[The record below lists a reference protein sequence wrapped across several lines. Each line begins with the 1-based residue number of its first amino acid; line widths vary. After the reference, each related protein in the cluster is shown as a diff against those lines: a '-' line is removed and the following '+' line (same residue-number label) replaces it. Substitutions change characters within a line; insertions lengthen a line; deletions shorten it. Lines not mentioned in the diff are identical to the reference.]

1 MGSRLIMLAV
11 LVFSHTVVVAAQL
24 PAKKGTKEDTAAA
37 ELKKLEGKWR
47 IESAKLAGRDFPAD
61 PGVRMKIHGSTV
73 ATVVEGRADTP
84 SVRTITIDPS
94 TDPKRI
100 TMIDAELKDG
110 IWLAKPDGDT
120 VRAVYALDG
129 DKLTLVQW
137 RGPKPEYPKSITPK
151 AGEPVM
157 EMVLRRIKD

>member
-1 MGSRLIMLAV
+1 MTTLTLCQATTLSAQPGSDPK
-11 LVFSHTVVVAAQL
+11 SS
-24 PAKKGTKEDTAAA
+24 KEEKAAA
-37 ELKKLEGKWR
+37 EIKKLEGRWK
-47 IESAKLAGRDFPAD
+47 IESAKFAGRDFPASPEVRWEFAGFTMMNSV
-61 PGVRMKIHGSTV
+61 PGKPETQAM
-73 ATVVEGRADTP
+73 
-84 SVRTITIDPS
+84 RTITLDVS

-110 IWLAKPDGDT
+110 IWLAKPDGYV

-129 DKLTLVQW
+129 DKLVLVQW
-137 RGPKPEYPKSITPK
+137 RGPKPEYPKSVTPK